1 MAASAARPVG
11 SPVALITG
19 AAAGIGAATAEEFV
33 RLGWRVV
40 IADKEPDRVEPAL
53 RDDPNIRVVFM
64 DVADQVSVDTGIDQA
79 IQEMGCIDALINNAG
94 IQQWSSLKDFD
105 PATWQ
110 KVLSVNLYGTLHCM
124 STVCRHMMER
134 ESGAIV
140 NVVSINAQRGAPK
153 RGPYSA
159 SKAAVSAIT
168 RTAAVEFAPYGI
180 RVNAVGPGYVATPM
194 MKAYIDQGHID
205 EERILSRIPIGRM
218 AKPGEIASAIAFL
231 ASPAASYVTGQVL
244 FVDGGFLADA
254 GIPAN
259 D

>member
-1 MAASAARPVG
+1 MG

-19 AAAGIGAATAEEFV
+19 GAAGIGAATAEEFI
-33 RLGWRVV
+33 RLRWRVV
-40 IADKEPDRVEPAL
+40 IADKETDQVRPEL
-53 RDDPNIRVVFM
+53 RDDPNVRVLHM
-64 DVADQVSVDTGIDQA
+64 DVADQTSVDTGVDQA
-79 IQEMGCIDALINNAG
+79 IQEMGRIDALINNAG

-105 PATWQ
+105 SAIWH
-110 KVLSVNLYGTLHCM
+110 KVLSVNLYGTLYCM
-124 STVCRHMMER
+124 SAVGRHMLER

-140 NVVSINAQRGAPK
+140 NVVSINAERGAPK

-168 RTAAVEFAPYGI
+168 RTAAVELAPYGI
-180 RVNAVGPGYVATPM
+180 RVNAVGPGYVATPLM
-194 MKAYIDQGHID
+194 HEYIDEGRID
-205 EERILSRIPIGRM
+205 VEKILSKIPLGRM
-218 AKPGEIASAIAFL
+218 AEPDEIARAIAFL